1 MLSDKE
7 LFFERKQVRLR
18 TLEPTGKSSE
28 KTLAVSELPEF
39 LLQQG
44 HRPER
49 GDSVEAQSSAR
60 IGGGPSN
67 LDPFP
72 SNARPPVN
80 VTVLATSK
88 LSGHF
93 KRKIHDA
100 VSLSLS
106 PFPLSPL
113 LSRAKSFK
121 VFVFLQTLTKL
132 LPLLETFP
140 SKQPLEIL
148 VVGLHSLPP
157 TVVFRC
163 IHMCMCVYVCVQVDL
178 KSDVLCSLA
187 AEINVSS
194 IDSVSSICIPQ
205 LTQFV
210 HAMRLNS

>member
-1 MLSDKE
+1 MSTVNFSVPVTALKLLNSSLPFMCSHHRSIRLRNLIYALTKLTTHLLLYSQEFCRRNLIPHIVVLSDKE

-39 LLQQG
+39 LLQQRHG
-44 HRPER
+44 PER
-49 GDSVEAQSSAR
+49 GDSLEAQSSAR

-106 PFPLSPL
+106 LPSPLS
-113 LSRAKSFK
+113 SSFSCEK
-121 VFVFLQTLTKL
+121 FQ
-132 LPLLETFP
+132 
-140 SKQPLEIL
+140 S
-148 VVGLHSLPP
+148 
-157 TVVFRC
+157 
-163 IHMCMCVYVCVQVDL
+163 VCVFADT
-178 KSDVLCSLA
+178 D
-187 AEINVSS
+187 
-194 IDSVSSICIPQ
+194 
-205 LTQFV
+205 
-210 HAMRLNS
+210 